1 MVTCKVYL
9 IIGLAFMIT
18 ALVLGSVLL
27 VFATSQT
34 KNLGTIGTTYPV
46 VEPDLVEEVKA
57 RIDKV
62 KMAKIM
68 EEHRQ
73 NYKAK
78 DIYAL
83 PTAKRDRTFFVDM
96 TYTLDHDI
104 PGENGEIMYKRG
116 LTWSP
121 LDYVS
126 PPELVVING
135 EDAKQVEW
143 FEKSPYFKNLK
154 IKLLTSAGFAAPLIK
169 QLQRPVFYLTKTIA
183 DRLQLTA
190 VPCVITQNG
199 KKMMVQEVKIDE

>member
-1 MVTCKVYL
+1 MATCKVYL

-27 VFATSQT
+27 VSATSQT

-73 NYKAK
+73 HYKAK

-83 PTAKRDRTFFVDM
+83 PAAKRDRTFFVDM

-104 PGENGEIMYKRG
+104 QAKMGRSCTSKGLPGTLWIMS
-116 LTWSP
+116 LHP
-121 LDYVS
+121 
-126 PPELVVING
+126 N
-135 EDAKQVEW
+135 
-143 FEKSPYFKNLK
+143 
-154 IKLLTSAGFAAPLIK
+154 
-169 QLQRPVFYLTKTIA
+169 
-183 DRLQLTA
+183 
-190 VPCVITQNG
+190 
-199 KKMMVQEVKIDE
+199 

>member
-1 MVTCKVYL
+1 MGSCRLFV
-9 IIGLAFMIT
+9 IMSGLLFLASP
-18 ALVLGSVLL
+18 AY
-27 VFATSQT
+27 A
-34 KNLGTIGTTYPV
+34 KNLGTIGTTYQV

-57 RIDKV
+57 RIDKG

-104 PGENGEIMYKRG
+104 PGENGEIMYERG
-116 LTWSP
+116 LTWNP

-126 PPELVVING
+126 LPDGLMVING
-135 EDAKQVEW
+135 ESAKQVEW
-143 FEKSPYFKNLK
+143 FEKSPYYKNK
-154 IKLLTSAGFAAPLIK
+154 QIKLHISAGFAAPLIK
-169 QLQRPVFYLTKTIA
+169 HLDRPVFYLTKTIA
-183 DRLQLTA
+183 DRLQLAA

>member
-1 MVTCKVYL
+1 MANCR
-9 IIGLAFMIT
+9 
-18 ALVLGSVLL
+18 LL
-27 VFATSQT
+27 VIIIILGRLLLVSASYA

-68 EEHRQ
+68 EEHRHS
-73 NYKAK
+73 YKAK

-104 PGENGEIMYKRG
+104 PGENGKIMYKRG
-116 LTWSP
+116 LTWNP

-143 FEKSPYFKNLK
+143 FKKSPYYKNLK

-190 VPCVITQNG
+190 TPCVITQNG

>member
-1 MVTCKVYL
+1 MANCRLFV
-9 IIGLAFMIT
+9 IIIILGRLLLAS
-18 ALVLGSVLL
+18 ASY
-27 VFATSQT
+27 A

-57 RIDKV
+57 KVDKE
-62 KMAKIM
+62 KLAKFMA
-68 EEHRQ
+68 EQRQ
-73 NYKAK
+73 NYKPK
-78 DIYAL
+78 DIFAL

-104 PGENGEIMYKRG
+104 PGENGEIMYTRG
-116 LTWSP
+116 LTWNP

-143 FEKSPYFKNLK
+143 FEKSPYYKNLK
-154 IKLLTSAGFAAPLIK
+154 IKLLTSAGFAAPLTK
-169 QLQRPVFYLTKTIA
+169 QLQRPLFYLTKTIA
-183 DRLQLTA
+183 ARLQLTA
-190 VPCVITQNG
+190 APCVITQNG